1 MQLYYALGLVL
12 SWSLLARGLERRDH
26 FLFRFCVS
34 LVAVAGIALVITMV
48 FKVMPPDSLNPTI
61 FVGTTGY
68 VVLALSSAIPLV
80 SAFRVTPRCAWFV
93 VMAGLSIYNVAANLH
108 SIVSIAD
115 PELLNV
121 ASGGPINPAMVAVLV
136 SIYALVFLVV
146 WKTVS
151 HRFFVERDVLVS
163 SSSVWVLTI
172 VNLIIN
178 VWLGLIWGVLIER
191 SVPDFGNVL
200 HYLVIVI
207 CDVLI
212 LREQFGIVVRNRYEA
227 DLEVV
232 RHLWE
237 RAQRQYA
244 LSRENIEAIN
254 IKCHD
259 LKHRLLAL
267 QSRDASLDLSDI
279 ADEVAIYD
287 SVMDTGSEPLNVILT
302 EKSLYC
308 QRNCIQLACIA
319 DGSALSFMD
328 VSDLYV
334 LLGNLVDNA
343 IEAAL
348 KVDDLSRR
356 YVRLDVRSRGG
367 FVLID
372 VENCFEGTVELK
384 DGLPKTTKGD
394 TTSHGFGMLS
404 VSQIVKRYDGEMSIS
419 CDDGI
424 FAVSIIFPVSASER
438 DR

>member
-12 SWSLLARGLERRDH
+12 SWSLLAHGLERRDH
-26 FLFRFCVS
+26 FVPRFCAS
-34 LVAVAGIALVITMV
+34 LVVVVAIALVVTSV
-48 FKVMPPDSLNPTI
+48 FGMMHPVALGPTI
-61 FVGTTGY
+61 TAGAIGY
-68 VVLALSSAIPLV
+68 TILMLSSAIPLV
-80 SAFRVTPRCAWFV
+80 CAFKVTLRTTWFV
-93 VMAGLSIYNVAANLH
+93 VMAGLSIYNVAINLH
-108 SIVSIAD
+108 SMVCVAN

-121 ASGGPINPAMVAVLV
+121 VSGGPLNPAMVITLV
-136 SIYALVFLVV
+136 GVYALVFLAV

-172 VNLIIN
+172 TNLVIN
-178 VWLGLIWGVLIER
+178 VWLGLIWGVSIES
-191 SVPDFGNVL
+191 SVPAFGNVL

-212 LREQFGIVVRNRYEA
+212 LREQFGIVVRNRYES

-244 LSRENIEAIN
+244 LSRENIESIN

-267 QSRDASLDLSDI
+267 QSKDASLDLSDI

-319 DGSALSFMD
+319 DGSVLSFMD

-348 KVDDLSRR
+348 KVDDLARR

-394 TTSHGFGMLS
+394 TASHGFGMLS